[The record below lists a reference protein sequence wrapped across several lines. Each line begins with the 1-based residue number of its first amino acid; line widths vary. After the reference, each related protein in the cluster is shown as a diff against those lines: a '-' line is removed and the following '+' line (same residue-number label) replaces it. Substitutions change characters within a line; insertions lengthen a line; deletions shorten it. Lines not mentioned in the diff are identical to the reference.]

1 MLLDMRGLAVHLW
14 RAPEEL
20 GFFNVELLEDGRLL
34 ALCGPA
40 ERLPGATPQV
50 SRFSTPAHDPPEL
63 FRHLGGG
70 GTALVELDW
79 DGTVLWRFDDEA
91 LHHDFARLEDGRT
104 LALEWVEMDE
114 AAARTVRGGTRWR
127 RQPMPRR
134 MIGDDIVAISPEGEI
149 AERIELW
156 RLLDPAKNRICPLE
170 RRWEWTHCN
179 SLDVLPDGGI
189 AFSARNTS
197 TVGIVDAGGEGEEAS
212 LRWQWGWPEISHQ
225 HHATALPDGRIL
237 LYDNGMH
244 RLQELCF
251 SRVVEVNPATDELDW
266 TYQAEPREQ
275 FFSAHI
281 SGAARLPNQNTLI
294 TEGASG
300 RVFEVTHA
308 GDVVWEWISPFT
320 TRALGMNSNWMF
332 RAWRYPTDHPALRGR
347 DLDPAA
353 HAAFNRQYGLAE

>member
-1 MLLDMRGLAVHLW
+1 
-14 RAPEEL
+14 
-20 GFFNVELLEDGRLL
+20 
-34 ALCGPA
+34 
-40 ERLPGATPQV
+40 
-50 SRFSTPAHDPPEL
+50 
-63 FRHLGGG
+63 
-70 GTALVELDW
+70 
-79 DGTVLWRFDDEA
+79 
-91 LHHDFARLEDGRT
+91 
-104 LALEWVEMDE
+104 
-114 AAARTVRGGTRWR
+114 
-127 RQPMPRR
+127 MPRR
-134 MIGDDIVAISPEGEI
+134 MIGDDIVSISPEGEI
-149 AERIELW
+149 ADRIELW

-300 RVFEVTHA
+300 RGVRGDARGRRGLGVDQPVHDAGA
-308 GDVVWEWISPFT
+308 GDEFELDVPGVAVSDGSPGAAGAGSGSGGACGVQPPV
-320 TRALGMNSNWMF
+320 RAG
-332 RAWRYPTDHPALRGR
+332 GVG
-347 DLDPAA
+347 AA
-353 HAAFNRQYGLAE
+353 HGRAMRSPRTGAMIRETPSGAGSAAVADRERAAIERRRAGFGGGGWR